1 MNVYVVFNRL
11 KIVGLC
17 CSWLLLNC
25 PGVYIYLLYI
35 RRFCMWRVFSDL
47 GFRVGDVTWERRTIS
62 TYMQMFMSWCTGRDT
77 NSDLKN
83 EILIIKIR

>member
-47 GFRVGDVTWERRTIS
+47 GFRVGDVTWERRTFFRPMRGCS
-62 TYMQMFMSWCTGRDT
+62 CFVGYGA
-77 NSDLKN
+77 
-83 EILIIKIR
+83 